1 MSAQFC
7 TQCGARLE
15 PNARFCTACGTA
27 VSAPA
32 SSQSAAKAKPRSTPK
47 PFPWPLALL
56 IVGLFLVAAGVGYS
70 VLSSDDKEEVAVPLD
85 TAGLPFPE
93 IARISAEETKARV
106 DGGTAVVVDVRS
118 AEEYAIAHIS
128 GAVSIPVGEIQ
139 ARSGELNPN
148 AEIITYCT

>member
-1 MSAQFC
+1 MRAQFC
-7 TQCGARLE
+7 TQSGARLE

-27 VSAPA
+27 VSAPTPSQPA
-32 SSQSAAKAKPRSTPK
+32 SHKPRSAQK

-70 VLSSDDKEEVAVPLD
+70 VLSSDADEEVAAPPD

-118 AEEYAIAHIS
+118 AEEYAAAHIS
-128 GAVSIPVGEIQ
+128 GAVSIPLGEIQ

>member
-27 VSAPA
+27 VSAPTPPQS
-32 SSQSAAKAKPRSTPK
+32 SSQPSSAQK
-47 PFPWPLALL
+47 PFPWPLTLL

-70 VLSSDDKEEVAVPLD
+70 VLSSDADEEVAAPLD

-118 AEEYAIAHIS
+118 AEEYAAAHIS
-128 GAVSIPVGEIQ
+128 GAVSIPLGEIQ

-148 AEIITYCT
+148 VEIITYCT

>member
-1 MSAQFC
+1 MSVQFC
-7 TQCGARLE
+7 SQCGTRLE

-27 VSAPA
+27 VSAPTST
-32 SSQSAAKAKPRSTPK
+32 SSTQRLEKK

-56 IVGLFLVAAGVGYS
+56 MVGFFLIAAGAGYS
-70 VLSSDDKEEVAVPLD
+70 LLSSRANEVTDLPAALD

-93 IARISAEETKARV
+93 IARISAEETKVRV

-118 AEEYAIAHIS
+118 AEEYAVAHIP
-128 GAVSIPVGEIQ
+128 GAVSIPVGDIQ

>member
-7 TQCGARLE
+7 TQCGIRLE

-27 VSAPA
+27 VSAPTP
-32 SSQSAAKAKPRSTPK
+32 SQPTSKPTRSVQK

-70 VLSSDDKEEVAVPLD
+70 VLSSDADEEVAVPPD

-118 AEEYAIAHIS
+118 AEEYAAAHIS
-128 GAVSIPVGEIQ
+128 GAVSIPLGEIQ